1 MKFAILLSVLSAAAG
16 FAPQSQPRQMSKLF
30 MSDDLKT
37 GTVKWYVKLLR
48 HSFLY
53 TSVTYVALK
62 SPLISMIT
70 FYLFVAFFVLL
81 LSHIRFDTAKGYG
94 FIVPDNGDKDVFVHQ
109 TAINVSGFRSLAEGE
124 AVEFKLVEEN
134 GKTKAIDVTGPD
146 GADVKGAPF
155 NPQSDEYEW

>member
-1 MKFAILLSVLSAAAG
+1 
-16 FAPQSQPRQMSKLF
+16 MSPF
-30 MSDDLKT
+30 SS
-37 GTVKWYVKLLR
+37 
-48 HSFLY
+48 SF
-53 TSVTYVALK
+53 
-62 SPLISMIT
+62 
-70 FYLFVAFFVLL
+70 FFTTT
-81 LSHIRFDTAKGYG
+81 RFDTAKGYG

>member
-1 MKFAILLSVLSAAAG
+1 
-16 FAPQSQPRQMSKLF
+16 MSPF
-30 MSDDLKT
+30 SS
-37 GTVKWYVKLLR
+37 
-48 HSFLY
+48 SFFL
-53 TSVTYVALK
+53 TT
-62 SPLISMIT
+62 T
-70 FYLFVAFFVLL
+70 
-81 LSHIRFDTAKGYG
+81 RFDTAKGFG

>member
-1 MKFAILLSVLSAAAG
+1 MVCQACCVTLFFTHQLHTWHEVTTDLIYYHFTYLS
-16 FAPQSQPRQMSKLF
+16 P
-30 MSDDLKT
+30 
-37 GTVKWYVKLLR
+37 
-48 HSFLY
+48 
-53 TSVTYVALK
+53 
-62 SPLISMIT
+62 
-70 FYLFVAFFVLL
+70 FFIFL
-81 LSHIRFDTAKGYG
+81 LSHTRFDTAKGYG

>member
-37 GTVKWYVKLLR
+37 GTVKW
-48 HSFLY
+48 
-53 TSVTYVALK
+53 
-62 SPLISMIT
+62 
-70 FYLFVAFFVLL
+70 
-81 LSHIRFDTAKGYG
+81 FDTVKGFG